1 MRLVAEVGVPWPRLR
16 GHVSTRQTCSRKRE
30 HGTQQGMTTHEP
42 VRPLGFGIAHR
53 RRRRRYGLATAA
65 LAASYLL
72 SPAGCR
78 LQSQEANRGMEVQ
91 RSVMRAPATSSVA
104 QLEMGESN
112 YSSSAST
119 EAQPGR
125 WHQAESDGHLAY
137 GSELIELNDELTLA
151 DAVGIA
157 LRANP
162 DLHAAQARLEAALAR
177 IEEVK
182 ADFLPSLTLNH
193 KSSRTF
199 LVPVSTN
206 RFVVP
211 FTQQQT
217 TIPDTGLQLTPESLL
232 NALTRDTLFGNRPG
246 SLGDTN
252 SFSEHSTSLVVGWKV
267 FDGFVREARLMSAR
281 HRATGGVAAI
291 ADVQRLVVQ
300 AVESAYY
307 HVQLG
312 LEQLRIA
319 QADEAFSRDQLDLAR
334 KRFEAGKVRQ
344 TDVLNFEVR
353 VFAAQ
358 AQVIAARGMRDTG
371 RTLLAEL
378 MAVPTAVL
386 PDYVTLS
393 PLTPES
399 EAELTAQDDESVWVQ
414 SALENHPGLRVR
426 RTALAVAE
434 EGVRSARGRF
444 YPEFSVTG
452 SYGLDR
458 ISNMEY
464 AKEDQASALALEMN
478 LPLYTGG
485 FRTSLLARARAI
497 QQEKEAQLH
506 RQRLK
511 VMSDVRQSIIALRDA
526 QEQVHV
532 QRANRDVSLE
542 NRRIVTQE
550 YAAGKVALERLN
562 LAQRDYTETDANL
575 ARARIRMRLAWSDL
589 RAAVGAPR
597 RDSSVESAPDLSD
610 L

>member
-1 MRLVAEVGVPWPRLR
+1 MGFRITRGSRPRHRGLGAVALV
-16 GHVSTRQTCSRKRE
+16 
-30 HGTQQGMTTHEP
+30 
-42 VRPLGFGIAHR
+42 
-53 RRRRRYGLATAA
+53 LAC
-65 LAASYLL
+65 LL
-72 SPAGCR
+72 SPAACR
-78 LQSQEANRGMEVQ
+78 LGSQDSDRGMEVQ
-91 RSVMRAPATSSVA
+91 QSVVRAPAASSVA
-104 QLEMGESN
+104 QWQTGSGSV
-112 YSSSAST
+112 SSSA
-119 EAQPGR
+119 EAEGQPNR
-125 WHQAESDGHLAY
+125 WHRAESNGHLAY
-137 GSELIELNDELTLA
+137 GSEPVELNDELTLDA
-151 DAVGIA
+151 AVGIA

-177 IEEVK
+177 IEEVQ

-199 LVPVSTN
+199 LVPASTN

-217 TIPDTGLQLTPESLL
+217 TIPDAGLPLTPESLIS
-232 NALTRDTLFGNRPG
+232 ALTQNSLFGNRPG

-252 SFSEHSTSLVVGWKV
+252 SFSEHSTTLVVGWKL

-281 HRATGGVAAI
+281 HRATGGVASI
-291 ADVQRLVVQ
+291 ADVERLVVQ

-319 QADEAFSRDQLDLAR
+319 HADEAFSRDQLNLAR

-353 VFAAQ
+353 VFAAK
-358 AQVIAARGMRDTG
+358 AQVIAGRGMRDTG

-378 MAVPTAVL
+378 MAVPSAVL

-399 EAELTAQDDESVWVQ
+399 EAELAIQDDESAWVQ
-414 SALENHPGLRVR
+414 SALDNHPGLQVT
-426 RTALAVAE
+426 RTELAGAV

-452 SYGLDR
+452 SYGMDR
-458 ISNMEY
+458 ISNVKF
-464 AKEDQASALALEMN
+464 ANEDQASALALDMN

-485 FRTSLLARARAI
+485 FRTSQLARARAI
-497 QQEKEAQLH
+497 QREREAQLRRH
-506 RQRLK
+506 QLQ
-511 VMSDVRQSIIALRDA
+511 VESDVRQSIIALRDA
-526 QEQVHV
+526 QEQVRL
-532 QRANRDVSLE
+532 QRANRDVARD

-562 LAQRDYTETDANL
+562 LAQRDYTQTDANL
-575 ARARIRMRLAWSDL
+575 ARARIRLRLAWSDL

-597 RDSSVESAPDLSD
+597 ETSSVEPAPDP
-610 L
+610 